1 MLTLPRA
8 LVRCSLAVTLALSA
22 SCASVKPE
30 REKDRNVITTA
41 EIESA
46 NANTAYDLIVKYHA
60 NFLHSRGPNSIL
72 LKQPKEPTVYLDNV
86 EYGPINSLRSIQA
99 STIAEIRFV
108 EGWDAMTK
116 YGSDHVAGVIQIFTR
131 YQ

>member
-1 MLTLPRA
+1 M
-8 LVRCSLAVTLALSA
+8 
-22 SCASVKPE
+22 KPAGQPE
-30 REKDRNVITTA
+30 RNVITTA

-46 NANTAYDLIVKYHA
+46 NAQTAYDLILRLHA

-72 LKQPKEPTVYLDNV
+72 LKVAKEPTVYLDNV
-86 EYGPINSLRSIQA
+86 EYGPVNSLRNIQA
-99 STIAEIRFV
+99 STIAEIRFI

-116 YGSDHVAGVIQIFTR
+116 YGSDHVAGVIQIYTR

>member
-1 MLTLPRA
+1 MLTLRRA
-8 LVRCSLAVTLALSA
+8 LILCSVPITLAWIA
-22 SCASVKPE
+22 SCASVKPAG
-30 REKDRNVITTA
+30 EKDRNVITTA

-46 NANTAYDLIVKYHA
+46 NANTAYDLIVKLHA

-86 EYGPINSLRSIQA
+86 EYGTINSLRTIQA
-99 STIAEIRFV
+99 STIAEIRFF

-116 YGSDHVAGVIQIFTR
+116 YGSDHVAGVIQIYTR